1 MCLNTVKL
9 CITTTWGTK
18 FLWSLYTGGHYREA
32 LCTTAKT
39 VNSGIWLLYKGSIIF
54 HLIRHHID
62 KNKSAYIFVW
72 NKTLCCDKT
81 TDLKKLISWK
91 FIMTF
96 SISTLC
102 SGRYIQV
109 IKSLGHDL
117 SGRWSSCTGGRSI
130 ERSLT

>member
-1 MCLNTVKL
+1 
-9 CITTTWGTK
+9 
-18 FLWSLYTGGHYREA
+18 
-32 LCTTAKT
+32 
-39 VNSGIWLLYKGSIIF
+39 
-54 HLIRHHID
+54 
-62 KNKSAYIFVW
+62 
-72 NKTLCCDKT
+72 
-81 TDLKKLISWK
+81 
-91 FIMTF
+91 MTF